1 VRLIDDE
8 MRSLAGV
15 IAEKLNHAKGPV
27 KVLIPLRGFS
37 SWDQQGKDFYNL
49 EVDKIF
55 IDSLKDRLHPSIMV
69 SEIDA
74 HINDDRFVDVVVEEF
89 MKSDTTR
96 RNKVKKKE

>member
-1 VRLIDDE
+1 
-8 MRSLAGV
+8 
-15 IAEKLNHAKGPV
+15 
-27 KVLIPLRGFS
+27 
-37 SWDQQGKDFYNL
+37 
-49 EVDKIF
+49 
-55 IDSLKDRLHPSIMV
+55 MV